1 LIPISIVLLAIGL
14 VVKVSV
20 DTVQVTVT
28 VKVFVIP
35 AIDGKSVSV
44 TSIEKLCVPTSLMSL
59 EETYKVEPLMTVRK
73 VLLGVN
79 V

>member
-1 LIPISIVLLAIGL
+1 
-14 VVKVSV
+14 
-20 DTVQVTVT
+20 VTVT

-35 AIDGKSVSV
+35 PIDGKSVSF
-44 TSIEKLCVPTSLMSL
+44 TSIEKLCDPTSLMSL

>member
-1 LIPISIVLLAIGL
+1 LLAIGL
-14 VVKVSV
+14 IVKVSV

-35 AIDGKSVSV
+35 PIDGKSVSF

-59 EETYKVEPLMTVRK
+59 EETYKVEPLMTVNK